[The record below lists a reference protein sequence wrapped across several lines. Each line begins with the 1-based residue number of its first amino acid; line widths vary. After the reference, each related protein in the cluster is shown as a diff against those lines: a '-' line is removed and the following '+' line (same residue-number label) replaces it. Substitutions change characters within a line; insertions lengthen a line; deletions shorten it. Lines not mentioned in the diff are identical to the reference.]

1 MVFNF
6 LSVMVLPLSV
16 FSYSINQNSS
26 FFRTFAEKYSTAKSV
41 LFITLELIKKICFLS
56 FYLVNRKLLI
66 DFLLIYC
73 NSYAAFLTCYMLY
86 LQWTIYKHV
95 LLSVDIE
102 KNPGPDRE
110 TLKFCSWNLNS
121 ISAHEYIR
129 VSLLEAYNSLY
140 KYDLIG
146 IVETHLDNT
155 VDEGN
160 LSLRGYN
167 LTKSNH
173 PGNLKKGGV
182 GLYVKESFPAKNRA
196 DLVTLPECIVS
207 EIQLDGK
214 KYFFAVLY
222 KSPSQTAAEF
232 EIFITNFDVMLFRMS
247 AENPYAVIITGDFN
261 CRSPQWWE
269 NDNENE
275 EGKIFEPHT
284 SELGLHQLISEAT
297 HIMGDSKSCID
308 LIFTDQPNL
317 FLESGVCNKV
327 IV

>member
-1 MVFNF
+1 
-6 LSVMVLPLSV
+6 
-16 FSYSINQNSS
+16 
-26 FFRTFAEKYSTAKSV
+26 
-41 LFITLELIKKICFLS
+41 
-56 FYLVNRKLLI
+56 
-66 DFLLIYC
+66 
-73 NSYAAFLTCYMLY
+73 MLY

-102 KNPGPDRE
+102 KNPGPDQE

-121 ISAHEYIR
+121 INAHEYIR

-160 LSLRGYN
+160 LTLRGYN

-214 KYFFAVLY
+214 KYFF
-222 KSPSQTAAEF
+222 
-232 EIFITNFDVMLFRMS
+232 
-247 AENPYAVIITGDFN
+247 
-261 CRSPQWWE
+261 CC
-269 NDNENE
+269 
-275 EGKIFEPHT
+275 
-284 SELGLHQLISEAT
+284 LI
-297 HIMGDSKSCID
+297 
-308 LIFTDQPNL
+308 
-317 FLESGVCNKV
+317 
-327 IV
+327 

>member
-1 MVFNF
+1 
-6 LSVMVLPLSV
+6 
-16 FSYSINQNSS
+16 
-26 FFRTFAEKYSTAKSV
+26 
-41 LFITLELIKKICFLS
+41 
-56 FYLVNRKLLI
+56 
-66 DFLLIYC
+66 
-73 NSYAAFLTCYMLY
+73 MLY

-121 ISAHEYIR
+121 INAHEYIR

-160 LSLRGYN
+160 LTLRGYN

-173 PGNLKKGGV
+173 PGNLKEGGV
-182 GLYVKESFPAKNRA
+182 GLYVKESFPAKNRV

-222 KSPSQTAAEF
+222 RSPSQTAAEF
-232 EIFITNFDVMLFRMS
+232 EIFIKKFDVMLSRMS

-317 FLESGVCNKV
+317 FLESGVHPSLHEQCHHQIVYGELSVKNLAPPPYYRKV
-327 IV
+327 WFYDRANVYAIRKCIQNFRWRDNIQNLTCPNQQVELLTELS